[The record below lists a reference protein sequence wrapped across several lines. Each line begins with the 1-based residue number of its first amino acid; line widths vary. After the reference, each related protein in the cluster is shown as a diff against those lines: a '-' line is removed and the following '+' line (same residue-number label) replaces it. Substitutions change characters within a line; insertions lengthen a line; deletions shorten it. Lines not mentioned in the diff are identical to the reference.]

1 MRRKHDESYKLLFSL
16 PVAVEDLVHRCLP
29 RWASQLDFTTLEKL
43 STEQVGPALARRH
56 VDLLWKVRLRKSRR
70 FVVLMIEFQSRP
82 EAHMATRILEYTGL
96 AYRDLDRHGVT
107 TPSGKLP
114 VVIAM
119 VIYNGR
125 QRWTGPENVAD
136 LIDPV
141 SDDLAAWVVRQR
153 HCVLDLLRLDRQS
166 TAGTDVVSLLAR
178 LERDASVE
186 TVLKVVEEVL
196 ATYPGSPHAE
206 LRRAF
211 REWIIGAVEAWGF
224 AEEVLARVNSLQEA
238 GRMYATIKEEKRR
251 MYATIEEEK
260 RRMHAKIEEE
270 KRRMHE
276 EFEESKKRA
285 LREGRAEGRATLVCR
300 QARRKFGGDTA
311 KQLSMFLE
319 GISDPDRIARIG
331 DWILDCEDGADLL
344 ARARE
349 V

>member
-70 FVVLMIEFQSRP
+70 FVVLLIEFQSRP
-82 EAHMATRILEYTGL
+82 EVRMATRILEYTGL

-125 QRWTGPENVAD
+125 LRWTGPENFVD

-166 TAGTDVVSLLAR
+166 TVGTDVVSLLAR

-206 LRRAF
+206 LRWAF

-224 AEEVLARVNSLQEA
+224 QEEVLARVNSLQEA
-238 GRMYATIKEEKRR
+238 GEMYATIK
-251 MYATIEEEK
+251 
-260 RRMHAKIEEE
+260 EE

-285 LREGRAEGRATLVCR
+285 LHEGRAKGRAEGRAEGRATLVCR

-311 KQLSMFLE
+311 KQLSTFLE
-319 GISDPDRIARIG
+319 GISDPDRIARVG

-344 ARARE
+344 ARARD

>member
-1 MRRKHDESYKLLFSL
+1 MHVRRKHDESYKLLFSL
-16 PVAVEDLVHRCLP
+16 PVAVEDLIHWCLP
-29 RWASQLDFTTLEKL
+29 GWASQLDFTTLEKL
-43 STEQVGPALARRH
+43 STEHVGPALARRH
-56 VDLLWKVRLRKSRR
+56 VDLLWKVRFRNSRR
-70 FVVLMIEFQSRP
+70 FVVLLLEFQSRP
-82 EAHMATRILEYTGL
+82 EVHMATRILEYTGL
-96 AYRDLDRHGVT
+96 AYRDLDRQGVT
-107 TPSGKLP
+107 GPGGKLP
-114 VVIAM
+114 VVIGI

-125 QRWTGPENVAD
+125 QRWTATEHFSD

-141 SDDLAAWVVRQR
+141 PDEVADWVVMQR
-153 HCVLDLLRLDRQS
+153 HCVLDLLRLERQPS
-166 TAGTDVVSLLAR
+166 AGTDVVSLLAR

-238 GRMYATIKEEKRR
+238 GRMYATIEEEKRR

-260 RRMHAKIEEE
+260 RRMHEG
-270 KRRMHE
+270 
-276 EFEESKKRA
+276 FEESKKRA
-285 LREGRAEGRATLVCR
+285 LREGIGQGRAQGRAEGRATLVCR

-311 KQLSMFLE
+311 KQLSTLLE

-331 DWILDCEDGADLL
+331 DWILDCDDGADFL